1 MATAYRHGN
10 GWRAQAYVNGKRK
23 GKAGFSTK
31 REAMAWAANIE
42 REAKENQ
49 SSEIPDRPFR
59 DALERYRDTV
69 SIKKRGQKF
78 EIRRIDRWLGNGQD
92 QADSLCFIALSDLQ
106 PKHFTDWRDRR
117 LTEVAVGTVLREWTV
132 LSAICSTCAKEWGWL
147 RDNPMSKVKRPAEP
161 DARTRRLEGDEFDRL
176 MVATQ
181 YSIDIPPESKSE
193 RIGAAIVFAIE
204 TAMRAGEI
212 CNMSWEDVDLE
223 DRTAFLPKTKNGNPR
238 TVPLSKKAVSVLEG
252 LRKLEDCD
260 RLCFNLKSDS
270 LDVNFRKIRNKCL
283 IDDLHFHDLRR
294 EALTRL
300 AKKVDVLTLAKISGH
315 TDLRI
320 LQKVY
325 YAPRMGDV
333 ARMLDDLD

>member
-1 MATAYRHGN
+1 MASFFKTDDGK
-10 GWRAQAYVNGKRK
+10 WRAQVSVNGRRKSKR
-23 GKAGFSTK
+23 GFATK
-31 REAMAWAANIE
+31 REATAWAYELE
-42 REAKENQ
+42 REAKESL

-69 SIKKRGQKF
+69 SIKKRGSKF

-92 QADSLCFIALSDLQ
+92 QADPLCFIGLSDLQ
-106 PKHFTDWRDRR
+106 SKHFAEWRDRR
-117 LTEVAVGTVLREWTV
+117 LLEVAVGTVLREWTV
-132 LSAICSTCAKEWGWL
+132 LSSICNTCAKEWGWL
-147 RDNPMSKVKRPAEP
+147 KANPMTNVKRPKEP
-161 DARTRRLEGDEFDRL
+161 EARTRRLLPGEFEQL

-181 YSIDIPPESKSE
+181 YDIDIPPESKSE

-212 CNMSWEDVDLE
+212 CGITWEDVNLE
-223 DRTAFLPKTKNGNPR
+223 RRTVHLPKTKNGNPR
-238 TVPLSKKAVSVLEG
+238 TVPLSTTAVKVLEQ
-252 LRKLEDCD
+252 LRTLEDCQ
-260 RLCFNLKSDS
+260 RKAFNLKSDS

-300 AKKVDVLTLAKISGH
+300 AKKVDVLNLAKISGH

-325 YAPRMGDV
+325 YAPDMGDI
-333 ARMLDDLD
+333 ALMLD

>member
-1 MATAYRHGN
+1 MATAYKKN
-10 GWRAQAYVNGKRK
+10 SGWRGQASLNGKRK
-23 GKAGFSTK
+23 TKEGFSTK
-31 REAMAWAANIE
+31 REALAWASNEE
-42 REAKENQ
+42 RLAKESL
-49 SSEIPDRPFR
+49 SSDIPDRPFR

-78 EIRRIDRWLGNGQD
+78 EIRRIERWLGNGED
-92 QADSLCFIALSDLQ
+92 EADVLCYIALADLQ
-106 PKHFTDWRDRR
+106 SKHFSEWRDRR
-117 LTEVAVGTVLREWTV
+117 LKEVAVGTVLREWTV
-132 LSAICSTCAKEWGWL
+132 LSAICSTCFKEWGWL
-147 RDNPMSKVKRPAEP
+147 RENPMSRVKRPSEP
-161 DARTRRLEGDEFDRL
+161 DARTRRLQGDEFDRL
-176 MVATQ
+176 MIATQ

-193 RIGAAIVFAIE
+193 RIGSAIVFAIE

-223 DRTAFLPKTKNGNPR
+223 RRTVFLPKTKNGNPR
-238 TVPLSKKAVSVLEG
+238 TVPLSTVAVNVLKG
-252 LRKLEDCD
+252 LHQLEDCQ
-260 RLCFNLKSDS
+260 RRCFGLKSDS

-300 AKKVDVLTLAKISGH
+300 ARKLDVLTLAKVSGH

-325 YAPRMGDV
+325 YAPDMGDV
-333 ARMLDDLD
+333 AQLLD